1 MRELVSIQG
10 GQCGNQIGAK
20 FWEVGFCSHDRR
32 EVCSIQ
38 CVLYIPMR
46 DVLIVV
52 SIMFVN
58 LFWHMFFW
66 GCHRG
71 WPCGRSLR
79 MNTALIQ
86 PARIMGIPICNSQ
99 LGMAD
104 RWVHQTEGKWTMWL
118 QVSFFYC
125 MFCRKERINVY
136 FNEATGGRYVP
147 RAVLMDLDLSS
158 VTSYVVGSGPDRRR
172 TTDKIWPVLWCYI
185 MAFLSLVMR
194 LGAFAFN
201 MLCPSDRLRKEEKVN
216 RPLNWKSGPVLQY
229 LSWFVTEARRVKSRR
244 VLGAR
249 RRGKLCKL
257 VRVAYMLNLKTCPL
271 SGGGAGS
278 RRTLRINKQNE
289 QINTLERTVHALSLQ
304 VQALCEL
311 AQGHD
316 STKVS
321 ANLGEKNPKK
331 KGLVDKLR
339 AEFEVWQQRAH
350 MPTDDMVR
358 TRLKKILQTTAKT
371 KPNKPKA
378 KKNQNRP
385 RHIPNTVVPETV
397 EQKDAQPFSWASLFA
412 DTKPPKQTFQKQSPS
427 FQLHRQAW
435 GAPVVQA
442 QHIQNHVLDS
452 SLVIACHTYE
462 EHEKAKELLIARGF
476 QFQATFVIFDPE
488 GEQSVLITSPQGPRP
503 VKAKVIKSHTEAP
516 DRKSLPSAVKDD
528 QKKESEPGKTVFLRL
543 TLAKRVASQEL
554 CSQVSVKPQIMPA
567 TLLPAAKQHVLQ
579 TKAAINYEA
588 EVTCLIKIKDN
599 KAEELLKLPLP
610 IGVFLTQQKTDDIPI
625 WYKQKP
631 EQKPSEYWKY
641 VQDTCAKT
649 GGRMIYRP
657 SNNASLGILGETT
670 KEAATKEESSI
681 ALRWFLANAPHD
693 WNPEEVTAWAQDRG
707 FLNICGVQRHGRRT
721 WFFRGHAPSGI
732 NNIDTKQGFSFSSGI
747 TRAKPR
753 NREEAAKV
761 QTVWGAPEPAP
772 KSSLVAIPSKPNDEV
787 ADTQMDDE
795 VTQKLQHT
803 PPRTESLVIS
813 PRFPMKEEVIVRI

>member
-1 MRELVSIQG
+1 
-10 GQCGNQIGAK
+10 
-20 FWEVGFCSHDRR
+20 
-32 EVCSIQ
+32 
-38 CVLYIPMR
+38 
-46 DVLIVV
+46 
-52 SIMFVN
+52 
-58 LFWHMFFW
+58 
-66 GCHRG
+66 
-71 WPCGRSLR
+71 
-79 MNTALIQ
+79 
-86 PARIMGIPICNSQ
+86 
-99 LGMAD
+99 
-104 RWVHQTEGKWTMWL
+104 
-118 QVSFFYC
+118 
-125 MFCRKERINVY
+125 
-136 FNEATGGRYVP
+136 
-147 RAVLMDLDLSS
+147 
-158 VTSYVVGSGPDRRR
+158 
-172 TTDKIWPVLWCYI
+172 
-185 MAFLSLVMR
+185 
-194 LGAFAFN
+194 
-201 MLCPSDRLRKEEKVN
+201 
-216 RPLNWKSGPVLQY
+216 
-229 LSWFVTEARRVKSRR
+229 
-244 VLGAR
+244 
-249 RRGKLCKL
+249 
-257 VRVAYMLNLKTCPL
+257 MLNLKTCPL

-311 AQGHD
+311 AQGND
-316 STKVS
+316 STKGN
-321 ANLGEKNPKK
+321 ANLGEKNPKR
-331 KGLVDKLR
+331 KGLVDTLR

-350 MPTDDMVR
+350 MPSDDMVR
-358 TRLKKILQTTAKT
+358 TRLKRILQTTAKT
-371 KPNKPKA
+371 NPNKPKA

-412 DTKPPKQTFQKQSPS
+412 DTKPPKQTFQKQSPT

-452 SLVIACHTYE
+452 SLVIACHTHE

-503 VKAKVIKSHTEAP
+503 VKANVIKSHTEAP
-516 DRKSLPSAVKDD
+516 DRKSLRSAVKDD

-543 TLAKRVASQEL
+543 TLAKRFASQEL
-554 CSQVSVKPQIMPA
+554 CSQVSVKPQNMPA

-588 EVTCLIKIKDN
+588 EVMCLIKIKDT

-693 WNPEEVTAWAQDRG
+693 WSPEEVTAWAQDRG

-747 TRAKPR
+747 TLAPARAKPR

-772 KSSLVAIPSKPNDEV
+772 NPSLVAIPSKPNDEV

-803 PPRTESLVIS
+803 PPRTESEAAKRAKTTPKEPWTGYFTTVPNEGRGDCAYLAIAQAMTQAAGKSSSTKKGDFKAGGRLQAQLRLLASKELEKKPKLYMIDGDLSSIATDTKRAGFSLNHTASTLLQTPAIWTFAFGLGIIHSNDGIFTSFAVM
-813 PRFPMKEEVIVRI
+813 PRRPTNRLQLYIFVCKLNITNGFAHQKKSLKTFAMVGLKQPRLSLGARNSMEEETKMAPVAKPCLSLASTDPLPAGLPQIMIQVAYLAYQLKELKQH